1 MAGLAGLSNCAGMK
15 KFDGSLATISPAF
28 SIAPFMPLAG
38 SVNTNSAPSALS
50 TLRRSML
57 MDAGMVSISL

>member
-15 KFDGSLATISPAF
+15 KRAGSLATISPAF

-38 SVNTNSAPSALS
+38 SVSTSSAPSALS

-57 MDAGMVSISL
+57 MDAGMVSINL